1 MTLPE
6 GTIRIKEQS
15 KYQKKGKKWVYI
27 GYVPKPEA
35 KTFDLM
41 VKKFISW
48 ILYYGR
54 GGCISFTKE
63 EW

>member
-27 GYVPKPEA
+27 GYVPKPEPV
-35 KTFDLM
+35 FPP
-41 VKKFISW
+41 V
-48 ILYYGR
+48 IL
-54 GGCISFTKE
+54 SSNMK
-63 EW
+63 